1 MATISNVEGPFNS
14 SLGYGMTSPRTDD
27 VPGGVIAAM
36 IDTSVKNMASSDVYE
51 AINIP
56 AGAIVIAAGVVCLTA
71 EGATATVDLGDG
83 DDPDGFI
90 DAANVNSAGLSSS
103 SIQDDGTFAYSGG
116 RYYSSDD
123 TIDVTAKAALDAA
136 KFVVWCKYILTNLN

>member
-1 MATISNVEGPFNS
+1 MATISNVESPFNS

-90 DAANVNSAGLSSS
+90 DAANVNSAGLS
-103 SIQDDGTFAYSGG
+103 
-116 RYYSSDD
+116 
-123 TIDVTAKAALDAA
+123 
-136 KFVVWCKYILTNLN
+136 